1 MISFLGLSE
10 KNMQAFQDLM
20 DSMLKKWKWKQYE
33 IRKERG
39 DIYLDLKIYRT
50 LCADSKIIWT
60 KHCLERMQE
69 RDISRADVKN
79 GIATGEIIEEYPE
92 DYPNPSCLIFG
103 YTVNNRILHIVA
115 GCDNINIYI
124 ITAYYPD
131 IRKFEDDLKT
141 RRKGK

>member
-1 MISFLGLSE
+1 
-10 KNMQAFQDLM
+10 M
-20 DSMLKKWKWKQYE
+20 DLKKYQA
-33 IRKERG
+33 
-39 DIYLDLKIYRT
+39 

-79 GIATGEIIEEYPE
+79 GIKTGEIIEEYLE

-103 YTVNNRILHIVA
+103 YTVNKRILHIVA

-131 IRKFEDDLKT
+131 TKIFKDDLKT
-141 RRKGK
+141 RRKGQ

>member
-1 MISFLGLSE
+1 MYRKKGWFYMKQPDSLDVGT
-10 KNMQAFQDLM
+10 KM
-20 DSMLKKWKWKQYE
+20 DVVCH
-33 IRKERG
+33 R
-39 DIYLDLKIYRT
+39 
-50 LCADSKIIWT
+50 
-60 KHCLERMQE
+60 LERMQE

-131 IRKFEDDLKT
+131 TKKFENDLKT